1 MTAQRNIGL
10 AVARYV
16 AIDVIGDIIYFPLW
30 WYSGGLKLVTLTLYD
45 NARTTARNLSLRLLL
60 INIFNP
66 MFGQYDRAGRIISFF
81 MRILIVLVKSIYFV
95 IKAAVLLALLLLW
108 VLLPLAVAARVW
120 QIFRY

>member
-66 MFGQYDRAGRIISFF
+66 MFGHYDRAGRIISFF